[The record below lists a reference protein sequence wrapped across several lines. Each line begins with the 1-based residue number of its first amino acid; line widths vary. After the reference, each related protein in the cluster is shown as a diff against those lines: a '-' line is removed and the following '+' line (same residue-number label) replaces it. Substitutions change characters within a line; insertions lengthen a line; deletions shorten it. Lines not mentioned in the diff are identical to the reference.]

1 MILPWKKI
9 KEENQRLKNQL
20 NRLRTELV
28 IALEKRGQGRDKQI
42 AEEARCRTID
52 ELLVVLEKE
61 IPEQQMLLGR
71 LKRKFWKYQTRVSS
85 QE

>member
-1 MILPWKKI
+1 MGQANIL
-9 KEENQRLKNQL
+9 EF
-20 NRLRTELV
+20 
-28 IALEKRGQGRDKQI
+28 LEKQPDKWFTSKQI